1 MRFWRFTRSFFL
13 AEIREF
19 EVVFWSIVF
28 PLLLYVFLSAVLGG
42 NGKAGGMSFNLGVVR
57 NSTSPVGTMA
67 ISKTL
72 DAVTGSEGPFVATP
86 FASLEEAL
94 EQMKS
99 GKQDVVAELGGELIP
114 SSQSFPVRLHSI
126 SGKESSQVATNIL
139 ELVFD
144 KANLEVARLS
154 DHGFKGI
161 VIDTQAVAGSA
172 SSRSVDYK
180 DYLFPSVALMMMLSV
195 ALLNSPLS
203 LGFYRSSGTNRK
215 IFTTPLRPLE
225 FFAAHLVKL
234 LITMLISL
242 TLLYAMAW
250 FIYGVRDG
258 IFGLGFFLTLLLGML
273 SLISIGLVIAAIASK
288 ESSVMVIGQ
297 ICYQIMMFM
306 GGFFFPVM
314 DLPWSVK
321 WLVYLVPTT
330 YLVELLR
337 RGMGIQTME
346 MATIWLIAV
355 PLAWTVISVS
365 VFGLRFRKVM
375 GHA

>member
-1 MRFWRFTRSFFL
+1 MRFWKFTRGFFL

-28 PLLLYVFLSAVLGG
+28 PLLLYFFLSAVLGG
-42 NGKAGGMSFNLGVVR
+42 EDKPGGMSFNLAVVK
-57 NSTSPVGTMA
+57 NTTAPVGTMA
-67 ISKTL
+67 ISRTL

-99 GKQDVVAELGGELIP
+99 GKQDVVAVLGGELIP
-114 SSQSFPVRLHSI
+114 SSQSFPVVLHSI
-126 SGKESSQVATNIL
+126 SGKESSQVAANIL
-139 ELVFD
+139 ELIFD
-144 KANLEVARLS
+144 KANLEVARHS
-154 DHGFKGI
+154 DPGFRSIGM
-161 VIDTQAVAGSA
+161 DAEAVAVSA
-172 SSRSVDYK
+172 ASRSVAYK

-258 IFGLGFFLTLLLGML
+258 IFGLEFFLVLLLGML
-273 SLISIGLVIAAIASK
+273 SLISIGLMISAVAGK
-288 ESSVMVIGQ
+288 ESTVMVIGQ

-314 DLPWSVK
+314 GLPWSVK

-346 MATIWLIAV
+346 LATVWLIAV
-355 PLAWTVISVS
+355 PVAWMLISAS
-365 VFGLRFRKVM
+365 VFSLNFRKVM
-375 GHA
+375 GHE